1 MHEHFAHER
10 DSLLSQLKNE
20 KEQLLREIERV
31 QQDRDEQLMEV
42 ESNKQEVS
50 WTYDHKWS

>member
-50 WTYDHKWS
+50 